1 MLEAIRFVDL
11 GIPEN
16 TWEQKE
22 TGIRTY
28 TVDVVC
34 MGGWRGTQGSRRDA
48 HSAMLSICREPK
60 ISRP

>member
-34 MGGWRGTQGSRRDA
+34 MGGLERDPRFEA
-48 HSAMLSICREPK
+48 
-60 ISRP
+60 